1 MSVGS
6 RVIEVEILADFGA
19 SVGLA
24 EVSVFFL
31 SCGFCSSCGS
41 CWRVCGSCDHC
52 ESP

>member
-24 EVSVFFL
+24 EVFVFF
-31 SCGFCSSCGS
+31 F
-41 CWRVCGSCDHC
+41 
-52 ESP
+52 